1 MDRKLNSWM
10 FKSLNLKFAT
20 QCCEWGTNKS
30 TQHICPNVPWCH
42 KWSLWNFQKKQN
54 KTSSNLFPDT
64 EISKPWIWLQKNP
77 VICGEW
83 PGISSDDLK
92 HRKPQ
97 QIGYLTLPPRNDG
110 KHGLTE
116 CVCVCVGAFM
126 EHHLNTYCRL
136 YIKHIY
142 LKGEHM
148 LQNAWY
154 TLVAA
159 PFFWATNWTLK
170 GCWICWSTLPKE
182 G

>member
-1 MDRKLNSWM
+1 MLWM
-10 FKSLNLKFAT
+10 RNQQINTTHLPECTMMSQVISLKF
-20 QCCEWGTNKS
+20 
-30 TQHICPNVPWCH
+30 PP
-42 KWSLWNFQKKQN
+42 QKKHKN
-54 KTSSNLFPDT
+54 KTSNLFPDT
-64 EISKPWIWLQKNP
+64 EILKPWILLQKTP

-116 CVCVCVGAFM
+116 CVCVGAFM
-126 EHHLNTYCRL
+126 ENHLNTYCRL

-142 LKGEHM
+142 LKGEHT
-148 LQNAWY
+148 LLNAWY